1 MKSRYKKAKCALKEK
16 FAESVAPGQA
26 SNLADIL
33 SSSDEDENTARL
45 SNDTS
50 ALLQV
55 CKNSGKFGKLVLLSL
70 ASKTLSKSSIME
82 TFDCSKRQVENAR
95 SLQIDFDRIY
105 VPENIEHH

>member
-1 MKSRYKKAKCALKEK
+1 MCLKEK

-45 SNDTS
+45 SNDTA

-55 CKNSGKFGKLVLLSL
+55 YKNNDKFRKLVSL
-70 ASKTLSKSSIME
+70 TSKTLSKSSIME

-105 VPENIEHH
+105 VPENIKHH